1 MRRTIPSVKNGQ
13 LYQSETDSDP
23 IVVGTPVWY
32 EWLEH
37 HDSFAFVDRAGTF
50 TARKSLLRTKG
61 IYWKAYYKRQGKL
74 YRIHLGHSHTLTL
87 ERLQAAALVFAGERE
102 QVPGSELADVSSTQ
116 PVATKLSSPR
126 IAINAD
132 NYMSLMRTKLY
143 RPRSRSDMISRARL
157 IERLNDGLHGNVTL
171 VSAPAGF
178 GKTTLLTQWLQ
189 TIDRPTAWLSLD
201 ANDNELRTFVH
212 SLTAALQTIFPDA
225 FQATA
230 SLLKAPRIPPPDQVA
245 TLLIN
250 DLADLPDDVLLVL
263 DDYHLIRTGEVHTL
277 LDLLI
282 GYLPPQLH
290 LVLSTRSDPPLPL
303 ARWRARG
310 HLNEL
315 RHIDLRF
322 TLEETEAF
330 LMGMLGNE
338 ATHETAFALEELT
351 EGWIAVLR
359 LAALSLRN
367 TFDQSMFMERLHHYP
382 DRSISSY
389 LVEEILS
396 QQVPIVQEFLVQTSI
411 LEQVSAELCSAIL
424 SSDVS
429 YDQIQA
435 TLNWLERS
443 NVLIIPLD
451 ERQGWYRF
459 HHLFQQLL
467 QKQLQ
472 ERMSKDEI
480 TMLHQRAS
488 AWYAEQGLIEEA
500 IQHALAGGD
509 ESSAKHLVEAQLF
522 WAFKQEQWVQL
533 ERWLRLLPEEQIQ
546 GSPGLLVARA
556 WILQTRGQLIDL
568 PRLLTTAEQLLCAD
582 GSSAS
587 DPDDRQSRILH
598 AMIAN
603 TWSYIQYFTGQVQES
618 LESARSALEWI
629 PPGEEYLAS
638 FAQQYL
644 AWSNQASGQE
654 HVAIV
659 ALQKALNEQST
670 HPNSIARLL
679 LAQALVYLAAGK
691 LSQLEHTARHLLQI
705 AQEADLATSQYW
717 AHWYL
722 GVVHYE
728 RNNLDAAVY
737 HFSVVI
743 ANQHQAHFWAMQDA
757 VRGLALAYQAQ
768 GLGIK
773 AQETARALLELVQ
786 EEHNMRQLMMAYAFC
801 GRLALLQN
809 DVEAAEQWLE
819 MAGDHD
825 VQVGP
830 MASFEVPAITKARLL
845 LAKGDDVSIEH
856 GQVLLEELLQHFQV
870 THNMRKTIKVLA
882 LQAWGYDLQGRVSE
896 ALDVLERALELARPA
911 GFIRTFADFPPL
923 AKVLHELRKRRKARR
938 AVDGKLDTYLQR
950 ILAAM
955 SPLAAP
961 SMSKEDLLQQEGIE
975 PLTDRELQILH
986 LLDKDLTN
994 KEIARELVVT
1004 PGTVKVHTNNVYRK
1018 LSVNNRRAA
1027 VTLAK
1032 ALGFLAPDQ
1041 TSMAQWR

>member
-1 MRRTIPSVKNGQ
+1 MKDGQ

-23 IVVGTPVWY
+23 IVVGTPAWY
-32 EWLEH
+32 DWLEH
-37 HDSFAFVDRAGTF
+37 HTAFTFADRVGTF
-50 TARKSLLRTKG
+50 HARKQGKG
-61 IYWKAYYKRQGKL
+61 VDDLKWKAYRTRTGKL
-74 YRIHLGHSHTLTL
+74 YRVHLGQSGALIL
-87 ERLQAAALVFAGERE
+87 ERLLVVARILAGEHV
-102 QVPGSELADVSSTQ
+102 QVESPEVSPAEFVVTMHPVPKTAANLGSPS
-116 PVATKLSSPR
+116 
-126 IAINAD
+126 
-132 NYMSLMRTKLY
+132 SLMRTKLY

-171 VSAPAGF
+171 MCAPAGY

-189 TIDRPTAWLSLD
+189 TIDRHTAWLSLD

-225 FQATA
+225 FQAAA
-230 SLLKAPRIPPPDQVA
+230 SLLKASRIPPAAQIA

-250 DLADLPDDVLLVL
+250 DLADLPEDVLLVL
-263 DDYHLIRTGEVHTL
+263 DNYHLIRTGEVHTL

-310 HLNEL
+310 YLNEL
-315 RHIDLRF
+315 RHNDLRF

-330 LMGMLGNE
+330 LTGMLGNE
-338 ATHETAFALEELT
+338 AAHETFFALEELT

-359 LAALSLRN
+359 LAALSLHN
-367 TFDQSMFMERLHHYP
+367 TFDQAMFIERLHHYP
-382 DRSISSY
+382 DHSMSSY

-424 SSDVS
+424 GSDVS

-443 NVLIIPLD
+443 NLFFVPLD
-451 ERQGWYRF
+451 KRQGWYRF

-467 QKQLQ
+467 QKQLR

-480 TMLHQRAS
+480 AILHQRAS

-509 ESSAKHLVEAQLF
+509 ESSAKHLVEAQLL

-533 ERWLRLLPEEQIQ
+533 ERWLRPLPEEQIQ

-556 WILQTRGQLIDL
+556 WILQAHGQLIDL
-568 PRLLTTAEQLLCAD
+568 PLLLTTAEQLLCAD
-582 GSSAS
+582 GSNAS

-603 TWSYIQYFTGQVQES
+603 TWSYIHYFTGKVQES
-618 LESARSALEWI
+618 LESARSVLEWI

-659 ALQKALNEQST
+659 ELQKALNEQSA
-670 HPNSIARLL
+670 HPNSVARLL
-679 LAQALVYLAAGK
+679 LAQALIYLAAGK
-691 LSQLEHTARHLLQI
+691 LSQLEQTARHLLQI

-757 VRGLALAYQAQ
+757 MRGLALAYQAQ
-768 GLGIK
+768 GSGIK
-773 AQETARALLELVQ
+773 AQETAHALLELVQ
-786 EEHNMRQLMMAYAFC
+786 EDHNMRHLMTAYAFC

-819 MAGDHD
+819 MAGDQ
-825 VQVGP
+825 VVLVGP
-830 MASFEVPAITKARLL
+830 MASFEVPTITKACLL
-845 LAKGDDVSIEH
+845 LAKGDDVSIEQ
-856 GQVLLEELLQHFQV
+856 GQALLEELFQHFQV
-870 THNMRKTIKVLA
+870 THSTRMTIKVLA
-882 LQAWGYDLQGRVSE
+882 LLAWSYDLQGRESE
-896 ALDVLERALELARPA
+896 ALDVLERALALARP
-911 GFIRTFADFPPL
+911 GEFIRTFADFPPL
-923 AKVLHELRKRRKARR
+923 AKVLHELRKRRKARH
-938 AVDGKLDTYLQR
+938 AVDGKLDIYLQG

-975 PLTDRELQILH
+975 PLTDRELQILR
-986 LLDKDLTN
+986 LLDKNLTN

-1032 ALGFLAPDQ
+1032 ALGLLTAD
-1041 TSMAQWR
+1041 